1 MKRKLVSVLL
11 SVSLVA
17 AMVMGCS
24 NGDGDKKS
32 SSTKTE
38 STSNKKGGHKFGY
51 TCMDGTNPFFVTLED
66 EIRKKVEANGDKLVS
81 VDPANDVSLQV
92 QQVEDLISQGIDA
105 MFLNPAEAEGI
116 LPAMDAL
123 KGANIPIVNF
133 DTEVAD
139 MSYAT
144 SYVGSDN
151 YNAGKVCGEDLV
163 KKCPKGGDI
172 IVLDSPTMNSIVDR
186 TKGFTDAIKGK
197 GFNIVAQQDAK
208 GNLETSMGIMLQFAK
223 KASVPVCVHLDHG
236 ESIESCIKAIQLGFS
251 SVMIDASGSDYEE
264 NIRITAEVVRLAH
277 AVDVTVEAE
286 LGHIFSSDKGLGDT
300 EEIETADSFSNLD
313 DVYTS
318 PDMAKDFVEKTG
330 VDVLAI
336 AFGTSHGIYTQK
348 PVLDLNRITE
358 IKNKIDIPFVMHGG
372 SGLSKEE
379 FQTAV
384 KNGIRKINYYTYM
397 TLAGGKA
404 VKAALDKKSVEE
416 NIFYHDIPL
425 IAMKAMKENVKVAI
439 ETFALKN

>member
-17 AMVMGCS
+17 AMAMGCS

-66 EIRKKVEANGDKLVS
+66 EIRKKVEAHGDELVS

-116 LPAMDAL
+116 LPALDAL
-123 KGANIPIVNF
+123 KEANIPIVNF

-139 MSYAT
+139 MSYVT

-208 GNLETSMGIMLQFAK
+208 GNLETSMGIAEDLLQA
-223 KASVPVCVHLDHG
+223 HG
-236 ESIESCIKAIQLGFS
+236 DVVAIFGGNDPTALGALAAANAAGIKDCKIYG
-251 SVMIDASGSDYEE
+251 
-264 NIRITAEVVRLAH
+264 
-277 AVDVTVEAE
+277 VD
-286 LGHIFSSDKGLGDT
+286 G
-300 EEIETADSFSNLD
+300 
-313 DVYTS
+313 S
-318 PDMAKDFVEKTG
+318 PDVKSELAKGDSLMEGTG
-330 VDVLAI
+330 AQSPVGI
-336 AFGTSHGIYTQK
+336 A
-348 PVLDLNRITE
+348 D
-358 IKNKIDIPFVMHGG
+358 
-372 SGLSKEE
+372 
-379 FQTAV
+379 
-384 KNGIRKINYYTYM
+384 
-397 TLAGGKA
+397 
-404 VKAALDKKSVEE
+404 KSVEVMYK
-416 NIFYHDIPL
+416 ILDG
-425 IAMKAMKENVKVAI
+425 KKVKDKYPV
-439 ETFALKN
+439 ETFLITADNVNDYGTDGWQ